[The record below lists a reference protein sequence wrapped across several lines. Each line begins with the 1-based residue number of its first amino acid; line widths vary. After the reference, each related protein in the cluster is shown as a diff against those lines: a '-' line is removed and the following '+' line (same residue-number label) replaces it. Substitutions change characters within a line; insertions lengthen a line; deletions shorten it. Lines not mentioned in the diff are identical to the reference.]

1 MLPLYGRLFD
11 IGMSLMANYKSDYII
26 LFLELRLIGEA
37 NLLMAEES
45 E

>member
-1 MLPLYGRLFD
+1 
-11 IGMSLMANYKSDYII
+11 MANYKSDYII